1 CNRVTYTVRTICAFR
16 GSSVDIS
23 CTYNSFGSVT
33 SKFWF
38 SPERSHR
45 WQRSSQPEDLSRDSQ
60 YAGRV
65 QVLETKTGRSTLRIT
80 DLRESDSAQYRFTF
94 NLSNFEFGNSLPGT
108 TLTVTDPALQV
119 VRVTAHQSHTE
130 VELKCHSRC
139 SPAARP
145 SYVWFKNGKEIMNQ
159 QSFSYTGQFDPGDGF
174 SCALK
179 GHEDHA
185 SPSVYPPKPPSVSVS
200 PSAEVEEGSSVTL
213 TCSSDANPAANY
225 TWYKEKEESPKASG
239 QNFTITDF
247 RPEHSGNYSCEVQ
260 NRRGRHSPTV
270 HLTVAGVTGQLPFSY
285 THCSRGS

>member
-108 TLTVTDPALQV
+108 TLTV
-119 VRVTAHQSHTE
+119 
-130 VELKCHSRC
+130 
-139 SPAARP
+139 
-145 SYVWFKNGKEIMNQ
+145 
-159 QSFSYTGQFDPGDGF
+159 TGQFDPGDGF